1 MKKILFVCTGNVCR
15 SPMAE
20 GLLRHMLRGRDDVQV
35 ASAGLGALDGL
46 RATDV
51 AAEVAAELGVD
62 ISAHLSQSMNADLV
76 RQSDF
81 IFVMTRQHQDALQTL
96 FPSAAE
102 KTFLVRE
109 FEGSRA
115 GENKDIADPIGQSIE
130 VYRRTR
136 DQIRDA
142 LPSLIVFIDQ
152 TSAAARKTA
161 TEAAAPATNPDARPL
176 RIALAGD
183 HGGVGIKAA
192 LKDWLAQHG
201 YPFSDFGTHT
211 AEPVDYP
218 EYAFAVARELLAGNF
233 DRGVLICKSGI
244 GMSIAANRFPGIRA
258 AMVGN
263 EQWARLS
270 REHNDANILVLSG
283 LETDAE
289 QAKGILDVW
298 LHTDFSGGRHARRVG
313 EMDNPP
319 PMMNT
324 TSAPTKKTSAL
335 AVTDPEIFDAVQREK
350 QRQQENI
357 ELIASENFVSP
368 AILEAAGTVL
378 TNKYAEGY
386 PGRRYYGGCEYVDI
400 VEQLAIDRA
409 KQLFGAEHANVQPHS
424 GSQANMTVYFAS
436 IQHGDTILTMELAH
450 GGHLTHG
457 SPRNFS
463 GRFYKV
469 VHYGVRQDN
478 EQIDYDQLAK
488 LAKECQPKMITA
500 GASAYPRVIDFK
512 RMREIA
518 DSVNALLFVDM
529 AHIAG
534 LVAAGIHPNPVPY
547 ADFVT
552 TTTHKTLR
560 GPRAGLIL
568 CKAKYAKDIDSWMLP
583 GIQGGPLM
591 HIIAAKAVCF
601 LEATKPDFKDY
612 QQQIVKNAR
621 ALATALSSRGF
632 RIVSGGTDNHLM
644 LVDLRPKKLTGKIAQ
659 ESLDKAGITVN
670 KNLIPYDP
678 EKPLVTSGIRLGT
691 PAVTTRGMKEADMG
705 LVAALISEV
714 LDKPEDTAL
723 QASVKNK
730 VRALTARF
738 PLPY

>member
-1 MKKILFVCTGNVCR
+1 MKKILFICTGNVCR

-20 GLLRHMLRGRDDVQV
+20 GMLRHMLRGRDDIQV
-35 ASAGLGALDGL
+35 TSAGLGALDGL
-46 RATDV
+46 RATDA
-51 AAEVAAELGVD
+51 AAEVVAELGID
-62 ISAHLSQSMNADLV
+62 ISSHVSQSLNGDLV
-76 RQSDF
+76 QQADF
-81 IFVMTRQHQDALQTL
+81 IFVMTHQHQDALQTL
-96 FPSAAE
+96 FPSASE

-109 FEGSRA
+109 FEGARA

-130 VYRRTR
+130 IYRRTR

-152 TSAAARKTA
+152 TTAAAHKSTA
-161 TEAAAPATNPDARPL
+161 EAAAPATNADARPL

-183 HGGVGIKAA
+183 HGGVEIKAA
-192 LKDWLAQHG
+192 LKDWLAQRG
-201 YPFSDFGTHT
+201 YPFADFGTHT
-211 AEPVDYP
+211 TDPVDYP
-218 EYAFAVARELLAGNF
+218 EYAFLVARELLAGNF

-244 GMSIAANRFPGIRA
+244 GMCIAANRYPGIRA
-258 AMVGN
+258 AMVN
-263 EQWARLS
+263 TEHWARLS
-270 REHNDANILVLSG
+270 REHNDANVLVLSG
-283 LETDAE
+283 IDTNAE
-289 QAKGILDVW
+289 QAKELLDLW
-298 LHTDFSGGRHARRVG
+298 LHTEFGGGRHARRVG
-313 EMDNPP
+313 EMDHPP
-319 PMMNT
+319 TINT
-324 TSAPTKKTSAL
+324 TGSPAKKTSAL
-335 AVTDPEIFDAVQREK
+335 AVTDPEVFDAVQREK

-386 PGRRYYGGCEYVDI
+386 PGKRYYGGCEYVDI
-400 VEQLAIDRA
+400 AERLAIDRA

-424 GSQANMTVYFAS
+424 GSQANMAVYFAKL
-436 IQHGDTILTMELAH
+436 QYGDPILTLELAN

-463 GRFYKV
+463 GRFFKV
-469 VHYGVRQDN
+469 THYGVHRDT
-478 EQIDYDQLAK
+478 ETIDYDQLAE
-488 LAKECQPKMITA
+488 LAKLTRPKMITA
-500 GASAYPRVIDFK
+500 GATVYSRIIDFQ

-518 DSVNALLFVDM
+518 DSVEALLFVDM

-534 LVAAGIHPNPVPY
+534 LVAAGVHPSPVPM

-568 CKAKYAKDIDSWMLP
+568 CKEKHAKEIDSMVFP

-601 LEATKPDFKDY
+601 LEAMKPDFKDY

-621 ALATALSSRGF
+621 ALAAALASRGF

-644 LVDLRPKKLTGKIAQ
+644 LVDLRPKKITGKIAQ
-659 ESLDKAGITVN
+659 ESLDKAGITTN

-678 EKPLVTSGIRLGT
+678 EKPLVTSGIRLGS
-691 PAVTTRGMKEADMG
+691 PAVTTRGMKEPEMDRI
-705 LVAALISEV
+705 AALIAEV
-714 LDKPEDTAL
+714 LERPDDAVV
-723 QASVKNK
+723 QADVKDK